1 LNFGRKNGK
10 ASAERKARL
19 PCRCCMLSMMS
30 RRNFLRR
37 SSLLATTLAAGK
49 SGLLTSVAQESMS
62 STQGVPT
69 IAPALDVSTL
79 AQFVDALPIPAL
91 AQRQG
96 TRPSPTDTKLRVPF
110 YRVQAQAI
118 TSKVHRD
125 LPPTKFWT
133 FGSSTPGPTFETRSG
148 EPVLVEWVNALPSQH
163 FLPVDHT
170 IHGAEAEK
178 PAVRTVVHLHGA
190 KTGPESDGYPDDW
203 IVPGKSSLYYYPNQ
217 QDAAMLWYHDHA
229 IGINRLNV
237 YAGLFGTF
245 LIRDAVEDALN
256 LPTGKYEV
264 PLLLYDRLFTR
275 EGQLLYPV
283 SPDPKSPWIPE
294 LSGNAILVNGKLFP
308 YLEVEPRKYRF
319 RVLNASNARF
329 YHLSLSEVP
338 SGVSSQSS
346 TRGTQTSD
354 LQFHQIGTDQGLL
367 AAPVPLTTLEIAPAE
382 RADLV
387 VDFSEHRGA
396 QLVLKNDAFVVM
408 QFRVSSAKVSDAST
422 LPRALVPLA
431 RIPESQAVQTRL
443 LTLNEYVN
451 KAGNPVMLL
460 LNGSHWNEPVT
471 EKPVLGSTEIWSL
484 INPTN
489 DSHPIHLHLVRFQI
503 LDQQSYVPWLFQT
516 KRQLQFLGPPQP
528 PEPNEAGWKDT
539 VRADPHM
546 VTRIIVPFTGFAG
559 RYVWHCH
566 ILEHE
571 DNEMMRPYEVVA
583 AG

>member
-1 LNFGRKNGK
+1 MLTRKV
-10 ASAERKARL
+10 
-19 PCRCCMLSMMS
+19 SMIS

-49 SGLLTSVAQESMS
+49 SGLLNSVAQESMS

-319 RVLNASNARF
+319 RVLNASNARS
-329 YHLSLSEVP
+329 YHLSFANK
-338 SGVSSQSS
+338 
-346 TRGTQTSD
+346 TSANNAP
-354 LQFHQIGTDQGLL
+354 FHQIGTDQGLL
-367 AAPVPLTTLEIAPAE
+367 PAPVPLTSLEIAPGE

-387 VDFSEHRGA
+387 VDFSQHRGE
-396 QLVLKNDAFVVM
+396 QLILKSYAFVVM
-408 QFRVSSAKVSDAST
+408 QFRVSAAKVSDASS
-422 LPRALVPLA
+422 LPSALRPVTK
-431 RIPESQAVQTRL
+431 IPESQAVQTRL
-443 LTLNEYVN
+443 LDR
-451 KAGNPVMLL
+451 K
-460 LNGSHWNEPVT
+460 S
-471 EKPVLGSTEIWSL
+471 
-484 INPTN
+484 
-489 DSHPIHLHLVRFQI
+489 
-503 LDQQSYVPWLFQT
+503 
-516 KRQLQFLGPPQP
+516 
-528 PEPNEAGWKDT
+528 
-539 VRADPHM
+539 
-546 VTRIIVPFTGFAG
+546 
-559 RYVWHCH
+559 
-566 ILEHE
+566 
-571 DNEMMRPYEVVA
+571 VV
-583 AG
+583 